1 MQSSRPFDA
10 GRRDFV
16 TQSTFALMTA
26 GLGFGAGTPARSAEP
41 DAGSPKHSAGSRNLN
56 AGADSDA
63 AAAGGSP
70 GIDPRGVDSFLNA
83 VAAGSFELHSLIVA
97 RHGQIAASGWY
108 APYRA
113 QAPHLLYSL
122 SKSFTSTA
130 VGFAVA
136 EGKLHLTDRVV
147 DFFPSQV
154 PPTISAKLAALN
166 IQHLLTMSVGMPKDA
181 TPTVTHEH
189 DWVKTFLAQPIEF
202 QPGSVFL
209 YNSAATYMLSAI
221 VQKVTG
227 QQVNQYLRP
236 RLFAHLEIPEMSW
249 QVCPLG
255 INTGGWGLSATTET
269 LMKFGQ
275 FYLQQGRWN
284 GVQLLPK
291 SWIADAT
298 RAHIRQTPTADKNP
312 LTDDWYQGYGY
323 QIWRCRH
330 NAFRGDGAFGQ
341 FCIVLPEQDA
351 VVAMTSQ
358 TMDMQGLL
366 NLVWEH
372 LLPAMSDNAPTAP
385 DEWQHLRQR
394 LAGLALPVPSSIAPA
409 GTMSPLPVGNAPAS
423 PTPPLFTGTAPASLP
438 SPSPSPSPAG
448 GAHAGLISPAR
459 AKLAGQAAAVYRIE
473 PNALGVTQLSI
484 SARPDSVRLVFGV
497 GRKTHTIVSGLGSW
511 RDGYTELP
519 GTPPQ
524 WEELIGVDPSP
535 RHPAKVAVAGAWK
548 DAQTFEM
555 QWRYY
560 ETPHFDIVTVHFTER
575 HIEVSFQNS
584 LTLMSTALHT
594 ERRPVLEGVASS

>member
-1 MQSSRPFDA
+1 MQCRRTIDA

-16 TQSTFALMTA
+16 TQSTFAMLTA
-26 GLGFGAGTPARSAEP
+26 GLGLGAGSQ
-41 DAGSPKHSAGSRNLN
+41 
-56 AGADSDA
+56 AGAAGPLARA
-63 AAAGGSP
+63 ATASP
-70 GIDPRGVDSFLNA
+70 GLDPRGVDSFLDA
-83 VAAGSFELHSLIVA
+83 VAAGSFELHSLVVA
-97 RHGQIAASGWY
+97 RHGHIVAGGWY

-136 EGKLHLTDRVV
+136 AGKLHLSDKVV
-147 DFFPSQV
+147 DFFPGQV
-154 PPTISAKLAALN
+154 PPTISANLAALN
-166 IQHLLTMSVGMPKDA
+166 VEHLLTMSVGMPKDA
-181 TPTVTHEH
+181 TPVVTREH
-189 DWVKTFLAQPIEF
+189 DWVRTFLAQPIEF

-236 RLFAHLEIPEMSW
+236 RLFAVLGIPEMSW

-284 GVQLLPK
+284 DRQLLPQK
-291 SWIADAT
+291 WVADAT
-298 RAHIRQTPTADKNP
+298 RFHIQQVPPADKNP

-323 QIWRCRH
+323 QFWRCRH

-341 FCIVLPEQDA
+341 FCIVLPDQDA

-372 LLPAMSDNAPTAP
+372 LLPAMNDHAPPEPNA
-385 DEWQHLRQR
+385 WGHLRQR
-394 LAGLALPVPSSIAPA
+394 LAALTLPVPVGTVPA
-409 GTMSPLPVGNAPAS
+409 QTLPVS
-423 PTPPLFTGTAPASLP
+423 VGTKP
-438 SPSPSPSPAG
+438 SGRPDS
-448 GAHAGLISPAR
+448 
-459 AKLAGQAAAVYRIE
+459 VYRIE
-473 PNALGVTQLSI
+473 SNSLGVTQLSI
-484 SARPDSVRLVFGV
+484 ASRPDGVRLAFEADG
-497 GRKTHTIVSGLGSW
+497 KTHSITSGLGSW
-511 RDGYTELP
+511 HDGETELP

-524 WEELIGVDPSP
+524 WVELIGVDRSP
-535 RHPAKVAVAGAWK
+535 RHPAKVAVAGAWT

-560 ETPHFDIVTVHFTER
+560 ETPHFDIVTVHFIER
-575 HIEVSFQNS
+575 RIEVTFQNS
-584 LTLMSTALHT
+584 LTRMSTALHVET
-594 ERRPVLEGVASS
+594 RPMLKGIASS